1 MNPVISYR
9 DFMQYMARSSNNHSQ
24 LLPVVLIKPS
34 TLLYLNREYRL
45 DHLFDYF
52 DRRTGNEVQFFLPG
66 YSHYPSTSFLQSSSI
81 LPEIKPYNQNA
92 VALNLTR
99 LKKVYYSDNDF
110 LNFVEILEQNAQNF
124 RYYGNTELLFIKY
137 IPGRDSA
144 LGRFDFSNIHRYNLS
159 QIYYDHQEHFYH
171 VERILE
177 EVLHVI
183 RFEHNETELIAL
195 INNILD

>member
-9 DFMQYMARSSNNHSQ
+9 DFMQYMAWSSNNHSQ

-34 TLLYLNREYRL
+34 TLLYLNREYQL

-52 DRRTGNEVQFFLPG
+52 DRRSGDDVQFFLPG
-66 YSHYPSTSFLQSSSI
+66 YSHYPSTSFLQYTSL
-81 LPEIKPYNQNA
+81 LPEVKPYNQNA

-99 LKKVYYSDNDF
+99 LKKIYYSENDF
-110 LNFVEILEQNAQNF
+110 ISFVEILEQNAPAF

-137 IPGRDSA
+137 IPGIDRA
-144 LGRFDFSNIHRYNLS
+144 LGRFDFSNIHKYNLS
-159 QIYYDHQEHFYH
+159 QIYYDHQEHFYP

-177 EVLHVI
+177 EVLHAI
-183 RFEHNETELIAL
+183 RSRQNDAELITR
-195 INNILD
+195 INKIFD